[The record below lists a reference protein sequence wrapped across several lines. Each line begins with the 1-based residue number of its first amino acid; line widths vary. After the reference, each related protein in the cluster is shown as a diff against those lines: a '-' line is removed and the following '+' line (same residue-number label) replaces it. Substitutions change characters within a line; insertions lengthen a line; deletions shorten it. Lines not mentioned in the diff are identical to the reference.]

1 MAQAKPTLRFAAVFS
16 DKDIR
21 ADMVRMLAKDI
32 AADFTVEPF
41 FNASLFKQ
49 GTELVAL
56 QRDNLEMGNIA
67 PQDIS
72 KQIPAWSI
80 LTSAYL
86 FRDAGHLK
94 RLLDGELG
102 AQFKKQAEEQ
112 VKVKILGP
120 TFFGTRQ
127 VGLKPNKKIN
137 TPADLAGI
145 KLRMPP
151 GDAWQL
157 LGRSLGANPTPMA
170 YAEVYTGLQTGAID
184 GQDNPLP
191 NVQNM
196 KFYEVMSQIVL
207 TSHLVGYDL
216 LCMNLKTWNAMAR
229 RGRSPSRPRSTRRS
243 PGARPSTR
251 SARRSSPTASA
262 SRACRSTPD
271 QTRFR
276 AHAQKVYLASDEA
289 KEWPKGLLEK
299 DQRAEVAPQ
308 CHCGSGRLA
317 APPGGER
324 RRGPARGDVPRL
336 HRTDRVPLSLQFPDR
351 LDLRADGRHAGC
363 GWCSGARRSCWRQA
377 RRSASICSTAR
388 RPARAHRDG
397 IVFRRRVV
405 ILYGSRS
412 GELSYVSF
420 MKVEKPPTSRS
431 AWTGCSR
438 STRLPRARSGRYLWL
453 LWQLLRGQDPEA
465 PTRPGELG
473 L

>member
-1 MAQAKPTLRFAAVFS
+1 MTTISRRTLLQGSATAMALAAAPALRAQGAMKMRLSTAFTEQDLRAEAYKAFGAAMKS
-16 DKDIR
+16 DFD
-21 ADMVRMLAKDI
+21 LQ
-32 AADFTVEPF
+32 PF
-41 FNASLFKQ
+41 WGNTMFKQ

-86 FRDAGHLK
+86 FRDADHLNK
-94 RLLDGELG
+94 FWSGNLG
-102 AQFKKQAEEQ
+102 AEFKKQAESE

-127 VGLKPNKKIN
+127 VGLKPNKKIS

-216 LCMNLKTWNAMAR
+216 LTVNLKTWNAM
-229 RGRSPSRPRSTRRS
+229 
-243 PGARPSTR
+243 GAAKQKAFQAAADKAIAW
-251 SARRSSPTASA
+251 SAAEHAKREAELA
-262 SRACRSTPD
+262 DGFKKQGLQVYAPD
-271 QTRFR
+271 QNAFR

-289 KEWPKGLLEK
+289 KSWPKGMLEK
-299 DQRAEVAPQ
+299 INA
-308 CHCGSGRLA
+308 L
-317 APPGGER
+317 
-324 RRGPARGDVPRL
+324 
-336 HRTDRVPLSLQFPDR
+336 
-351 LDLRADGRHAGC
+351 
-363 GWCSGARRSCWRQA
+363 
-377 RRSASICSTAR
+377 
-388 RPARAHRDG
+388 
-397 IVFRRRVV
+397 
-405 ILYGSRS
+405 
-412 GELSYVSF
+412 
-420 MKVEKPPTSRS
+420 K
-431 AWTGCSR
+431 
-438 STRLPRARSGRYLWL
+438 
-453 LWQLLRGQDPEA
+453 
-465 PTRPGELG
+465 
-473 L
+473 